1 MSHLHYFNTAFTDQF
16 SIPLYQKKNK
26 VCKLCCMPSLT
37 DSNTMPTACLFLFL
51 YIGGRYPGGGGGLNP
66 GGGGRNPGGGG
77 RKPGGGGG

>member
-1 MSHLHYFNTAFTDQF
+1 
-16 SIPLYQKKNK
+16 
-26 VCKLCCMPSLT
+26 MPSLT

-66 GGGGRNPGGGG
+66 GGGGRKPGGGG